1 MSYYFSGEGALKS
14 NNWKSELATV
24 KRLRK
29 QTIKQTN
36 KQANSQNRKAA
47 KKKKNEEQ
55 EAEPTGNGKQK
66 VSSNR

>member
-47 KKKKNEEQ
+47 KKKKTKNKKRSQLEME
-55 EAEPTGNGKQK
+55 NKK
-66 VSSNR
+66 